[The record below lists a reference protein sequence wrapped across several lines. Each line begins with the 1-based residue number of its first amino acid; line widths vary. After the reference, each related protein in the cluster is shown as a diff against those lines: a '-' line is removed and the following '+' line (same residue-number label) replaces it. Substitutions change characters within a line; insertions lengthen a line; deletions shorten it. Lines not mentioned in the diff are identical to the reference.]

1 MSFENYLVPVSID
14 KGYRYDLRKTGL
26 SVGTATLE
34 KSMWV
39 ATPYHPR
46 SNESLGLISGQPD
59 LANVK
64 TFKRLAG
71 AEYYLLALV
80 FEGDDYY

>member
-1 MSFENYLVPVSID
+1 
-14 KGYRYDLRKTGL
+14 
-26 SVGTATLE
+26 
-34 KSMWV
+34 MWV

-71 AEYYLLALV
+71 AEYYLLAIV
-80 FEGDDYY
+80 FDGDDYF